1 MNSLYVVGFAGGES
15 GMEVHNCSKCGQQ
28 LRGDH
33 GYKLNDGSY
42 ACRAGD
48 KCSMRKNSKNDNPMR
63 WRK

>member
-1 MNSLYVVGFAGGES
+1 MSYVIGLAGGES
-15 GMEVHNCSKCGQQ
+15 GLETQYCSKCGQA

-42 ACRAGD
+42 VCRAGD
-48 KCSMRKNSKNDNPMR
+48 KCSMRQTNKNDSPRR

>member
-1 MNSLYVVGFAGGES
+1 MSAYVIGYVGGES
-15 GMEVHNCSKCGQQ
+15 GMEMHNCSKCGQS

-42 ACRAGD
+42 VCRAGD
-48 KCSMRKNSKNDNPMR
+48 KCSMRQTSQTDSPRR